1 MKKMV
6 YVFLAM
12 IAMVASVTV
21 FAKSHDANCN
31 VHNHVAHANSMA
43 VQGKHCTGTVGC
55 SCTGF
60 SPITNGD
67 VWQQAYCKYCGHKKS
82 CHK

>member
-1 MKKMV
+1 
-6 YVFLAM
+6 M
-12 IAMVASVTV
+12 IAIATSVTV
-21 FAKSHDANCN
+21 FANSHKEDYC
-31 VHNHVAHANSMA
+31 VHNHDALAIHMIT
-43 VQGKHCTGTVGC
+43 QGKHCTGSVGC

-67 VWQQAYCKYCGHKKS
+67 VWQQSIVNIADTKKS